1 MRAAD
6 LRIEDLLEVPRD
18 GGVIR
23 FGGRRTLLFD
33 AVALGL
39 LRKHLVEALGLRATR
54 GLFTRLGYA
63 HGWRTAESLEE
74 TVAWDDPGEWA
85 LAGGRLHRLQ
95 GLVTFE
101 RVENERGV
109 AEAVWHDSY
118 EAEQHVLHL
127 GTASEPVCWTLV
139 GFASGYL
146 SRVSGEPVY
155 AVEETCCAC
164 GDATCRMVA
173 RTQPDWGDAIA
184 PHLPFFERD
193 CLDASL
199 VSLRSAIADL
209 EAQLR
214 DRRRAIGPE
223 AESIEAEGIVAR
235 SREMQRVLDL
245 CRRAAHV
252 DSTLLIT
259 GESGV
264 GKERIARFVHDHSPR
279 AAGPFIAINC
289 GAIPESLLESEL
301 FGHVAGAFSGAA
313 SDRPGLFEAANGGTL
328 LLDELGEVP
337 PPLQVRLLRVLQE
350 REVRRVGENAPRPV
364 DVRVLGATHRDLD
377 REVAAGRFRE
387 DLYYRLRVIEV
398 RIPSLRERPD
408 DVLPLA
414 RWKVEETARR
424 FGREVHGL
432 TGAAAKLLLAHPWPG
447 NVRELH
453 NTIER
458 AVVFAEGGVIDA
470 GDLDLSTP
478 SSPAGSTPAV
488 ATPPSGTLEEVE
500 RAHILA
506 TLEATG
512 GNRAEAARRLGI
524 GSATLFRR
532 LRRWGR

>member
-1 MRAAD
+1 MGH
-6 LRIEDLLEVPRD
+6 V
-18 GGVIR
+18 
-23 FGGRRTLLFD
+23 
-33 AVALGL
+33 
-39 LRKHLVEALGLRATR
+39 VEALGLRATR
-54 GLFTRLGYA
+54 GLFTRLGYT
-63 HGWRTAESLEE
+63 HGWRTAESLED
-74 TVAWDDPGEWA
+74 TIPWDDPREWA

-101 RVENERGV
+101 RVESERGV

-146 SRVSGEPVY
+146 SRVTGEPVY
-155 AVEETCCAC
+155 AVEETCCAT

-173 RTQPDWGDAIA
+173 RTQADWGEAIE

-199 VSLRSAIADL
+199 VSLRSSIEAL

-214 DRRRAIGPE
+214 ERRRAVGPE

-235 SREMQRVLDL
+235 SRAMKQVLDL

-264 GKERIARFVHDHSPR
+264 GKERVARFVHDHSPR
-279 AAGPFIAINC
+279 AGGPFVAINC
-289 GAIPESLLESEL
+289 GAIPEALLESEL
-301 FGHVAGAFSGAA
+301 FGHVAGAFSGAT

-337 PPLQVRLLRVLQE
+337 AALQVRLLRVLQE
-350 REVRRVGENAPRPV
+350 REVRRVGENTARPV
-364 DVRVLGATHRDLD
+364 DVRVLGATHRDLE

-398 RIPSLRERPD
+398 RIPALRERPD

-414 RWKVEETARR
+414 RWKIEETARR
-424 FGREVHGL
+424 FGRDVHGL
-432 TGAAAKLLLAHPWPG
+432 SSAAAKALIAHPWPG

-453 NTIER
+453 NTIEL
-458 AVVFAEGGVIDA
+458 AVVFAEGDVIDV

-478 SSPAGSTPAV
+478 GAGEAAPDVS
-488 ATPPSGTLEEVE
+488 ATPVSGTLEEVE

-532 LRRWGR
+532 LKRWGR